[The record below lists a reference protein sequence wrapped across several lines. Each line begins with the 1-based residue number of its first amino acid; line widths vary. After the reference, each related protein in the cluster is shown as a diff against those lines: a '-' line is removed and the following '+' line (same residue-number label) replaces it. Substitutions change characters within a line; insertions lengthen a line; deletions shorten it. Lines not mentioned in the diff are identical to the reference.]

1 MTFRISRY
9 PTFLLL
15 AILLVLACKQQK
27 SKAYDVTIS
36 VTATAYNST
45 EAQTKKGN
53 PNLTAWGDT
62 LIPGVKAIAVS
73 RDLISKGLIHNTK
86 VKIEGLEG
94 VYLVKDK
101 MNKRWRNRI
110 DIYMGLDNEA
120 ARTWG
125 KQQVE
130 IKFDTINRK

>member
-1 MTFRISRY
+1 
-9 PTFLLL
+9 
-15 AILLVLACKQQK
+15 LVLACKQQK